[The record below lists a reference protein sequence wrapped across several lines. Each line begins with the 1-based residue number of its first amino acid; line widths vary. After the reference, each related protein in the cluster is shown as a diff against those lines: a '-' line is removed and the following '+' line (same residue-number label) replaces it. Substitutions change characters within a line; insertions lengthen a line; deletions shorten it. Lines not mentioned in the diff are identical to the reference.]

1 MRSWLLCLLVTISP
15 SAFAL
20 GVETASGAKPSVV
33 PVTSYQE
40 PFSAAAL
47 TQLLLGLLFVIG
59 MIFILSWCFRRF
71 SGVTPMARHM
81 KVLSVL
87 PLSTREKA
95 VLVQV
100 GDKQLLLGVAPGR
113 VSHLHAF
120 DKPIVDDQSSESFA
134 ARLGEAI
141 SKRRSVDEAD

>member
-1 MRSWLLCLLVTISP
+1 MRSWLLCLFVTISP
-15 SAFAL
+15 TALAL

-33 PVTSYQE
+33 PATTYQE

-59 MIFILSWCFRRF
+59 MIFILSWCFKRF
-71 SGVTPMARHM
+71 SGVSPMARHM

-120 DKPIVDDQSSESFA
+120 DEPIVDDQPTESFA

>member
-1 MRSWLLCLLVTISP
+1 MRIWLFGLLISISP
-15 SAFAL
+15 ATFAL
-20 GVETASGAKPSVV
+20 GVETASGAKASVV
-33 PVTSYQE
+33 PVTAYQE

-47 TQLLLGLLFVIG
+47 TQLLFGLLFVVG
-59 MIFILSWCFRRF
+59 LIFILSWCFKRF
-71 SGVTPMARHM
+71 GGVTPMARHM

-113 VSHLHAF
+113 VSHLHSF
-120 DKPIVDDQSSESFA
+120 DEPVVDDQPSESFA
-134 ARLGEAI
+134 TRLGEAI